1 VGRRNLNLQVC
12 RSFGFYENCC
22 PLVYTI
28 EGTLIGD
35 GASFVEHV
43 RERYGKVLG
52 VTKEIQK
59 KRTQENIT
67 TINDEMRKKKD
78 GLTLGE
84 KIELALEDLKTKS
97 CVSLIDDSF
106 LVPENSCGNEYFTR
120 RSNFLRDDGRKL
132 DIVDEVLVA
141 QRLQAELDKAEAER
155 DRTFEE
161 FKLENEDFIEG
172 RLTRQRTAR

>member
-1 VGRRNLNLQVC
+1 MQVC

-59 KRTQENIT
+59 KRTQDNLAI
-67 TINDEMRKKKD
+67 INEEMRKKKD
-78 GLTLGE
+78 GLNLGE
-84 KIELALEDLKTKS
+84 KIEQALEKLKTKS

-106 LVPENSCGNEYFTR
+106 LDSEISGGNEYFTR
-120 RSNFLRDDGRKL
+120 RSNFLREDGRKL
-132 DIVDEVLVA
+132 NIVDEALIARQIQA
-141 QRLQAELDKAEAER
+141 QIDKAEAER

-172 RLTRQRTAR
+172 RLIQNRVAR